1 MLRPVLLPDE
11 PRLVEV
17 LGCVVLREPPEEL
30 DEDPDQLV
38 FRVEF
43 VREDDVVDRV

>member
-1 MLRPVLLPDE
+1 VLLPDE
-11 PRLVEV
+11 PRLGEL
-17 LGCVVLREPPEEL
+17 LGCVVLRELPDDP